1 VLSEALIE
9 VEGDADVVALVFEFE
24 DIDDGEDD
32 DGFKVHGF
40 IYILDKQKR
49 IMDDPQFVAQA
60 VKYYTALL
68 EAKKKAWRA
77 KNPNP
82 RPRGRPRK
90 GGGGVVAPM
99 QGEVAASNPL
109 TE

>member
-1 VLSEALIE
+1 
-9 VEGDADVVALVFEFE
+9 
-24 DIDDGEDD
+24 
-32 DGFKVHGF
+32 
-40 IYILDKQKR
+40 
-49 IMDDPQFVAQA
+49 MDDPEFVAQA

-90 GGGGVVAPM
+90 QGGGGVVAPV
-99 QGEVAASNPL
+99 QGEVVASNLL